1 MIRTIAIVASSIALG
16 AFAQSKDGHK
26 HGDEHKPKFGGLVKE
41 VKEVQYEL
49 VAKPDVITVY
59 VEDHGKK
66 IDTKGATGKVTLRH
80 GADRSEGVLA
90 PAGDNKL
97 EAKGKFN
104 VAPGT
109 TAIVAV
115 KRAGQAEETVRF
127 TLK

>member
-1 MIRTIAIVASSIALG
+1 MIRTIAVIASAIALS
-16 AFAQSKDGHK
+16 AFAQPKDAHK
-26 HGDEHKPKFGGLVKE
+26 HADEHKPKFGGLVKE
-41 VKEVQYEL
+41 VKEIQYEV

-66 IDTKGATGKVTLRH
+66 VDTKGATGKVTLRH
-80 GADRSEGVLA
+80 GSDRSEGTLA

-115 KRAGQAEETVRF
+115 KRSGHAEETFRF

>member
-1 MIRTIAIVASSIALG
+1 MNRAIAIIASCIALT
-16 AFAQSKDGHK
+16 AFAQGKDGHK
-26 HGDEHKPKFGGLVKE
+26 HGEEHKPKYGGIVKE
-41 VKEVQYEL
+41 VKEIQYEL

-59 VEDHGKK
+59 IEDHGKK
-66 IDTKGATGKVTLRH
+66 VDTRGATGKVSLRH
-80 GADRSEGVLA
+80 GSDRSEGTLA

-109 TAIVAV
+109 TAILVV

>member
-1 MIRTIAIVASSIALG
+1 MIRTVAVIASCLALG
-16 AFAQSKDGHK
+16 AFAQPKDAHK
-26 HGDEHKPKFGGLVKE
+26 HAEQKPKFGGMVKE
-41 VKEVQYEL
+41 VKDIQYEL
-49 VAKPDVITVY
+49 VAKPDIITVY

-66 IDTKGATGKVTLRH
+66 IDVKGATGKVTLRH
-80 GADRSEGVLA
+80 GADRSEGTLV

-109 TAIVAV
+109 TAILAV
-115 KRAGQAEETVRF
+115 KRAGQAEETVRL

>member
-1 MIRTIAIVASSIALG
+1 MKRAIAIIVSCIAVT
-16 AFAQSKDGHK
+16 AFAQGKDAHK
-26 HGDEHKPKFGGLVKE
+26 HGDEHKPKHGGIVKE

-49 VAKPDVITVY
+49 VAKPDVITIY
-59 VEDHGKK
+59 IEDHGKK
-66 IDTKGATGKVTLRH
+66 LDTKGATGKVALRQ
-80 GADRSEGVLA
+80 GSDRSEGTLV

-109 TAIVAV
+109 TAIVVV
-115 KRAGQAEETVRF
+115 KRAGAAEETVRF

>member
-1 MIRTIAIVASSIALG
+1 MIRTLSVIATSVALS
-16 AFAQSKDGHK
+16 AFAQAKDGHK

-59 VEDHGKK
+59 IEDHGKK
-66 IDTKGATGKVTLRH
+66 VDTKGAAGKVSLRH
-80 GADRSEGVLA
+80 GSDRSEGILA

-104 VAPGT
+104 VSPGT
-109 TAIVAV
+109 TAILAV
-115 KRAGQAEETVRF
+115 KRASQTEETIRF

>member
-1 MIRTIAIVASSIALG
+1 MIRTLAVVATSIALS

-26 HGDEHKPKFGGLVKE
+26 HGDEHKPKYGGLVKE

-49 VAKPDVITVY
+49 VAKPDAIAVY
-59 VEDHGKK
+59 LEDHGKK
-66 IDTKGATGKVTLRH
+66 VDTKGATGKFTLRH
-80 GADRSEGVLA
+80 GSDRSEGTLA
-90 PAGDNKL
+90 PAGGNKL

-115 KRAGQAEETVRF
+115 KRPGQAEETLRF

>member
-1 MIRTIAIVASSIALG
+1 MFRTVAIIASCVALG
-16 AFAQSKDGHK
+16 AFAQSKDAHK
-26 HGDEHKPKFGGLVKE
+26 HGELTPKFGGVVKE
-41 VKEVQYEL
+41 VKDIQYEL

-80 GADRSEGVLA
+80 GADRSEGTLA

-97 EAKGKFN
+97 DAKGKFN

-127 TLK
+127 MLK

>member
-1 MIRTIAIVASSIALG
+1 MFRTIAIIASCVALG
-16 AFAQSKDGHK
+16 AFAQPKDAHK
-26 HGDEHKPKFGGLVKE
+26 HGEQKPKFGGVVKE
-41 VKEVQYEL
+41 VKDIQYEL

-80 GADRSEGVLA
+80 GADRSEGTLV

-97 EAKGKFN
+97 EAKGRFS

-115 KRAGQAEETVRF
+115 KRAGLAEEAVRF

>member
-1 MIRTIAIVASSIALG
+1 MNRTIAVIASAFALS
-16 AFAQSKDGHK
+16 AFAQSKDAHK

-41 VKEVQYEL
+41 VKEIQYEL
-49 VAKPDVITVY
+49 VAKPDVIIVY

-66 IDTKGATGKVTLRH
+66 VDTKGASGKVTLRH
-80 GADRSEGVLA
+80 GSDRSEGTLA

>member
-1 MIRTIAIVASSIALG
+1 MKRAIAIIVSCIAVT
-16 AFAQSKDGHK
+16 AFAQGKDAHK
-26 HGDEHKPKFGGLVKE
+26 HGDEHKPKYGGVVKE
-41 VKEVQYEL
+41 VKEIQYEL

-59 VEDHGKK
+59 IEDHGKK
-66 IDTKGATGKVTLRH
+66 IDSKGATGKVALRQ
-80 GADRSEGVLA
+80 GSDRSEGTLA

-109 TAIVAV
+109 TAIVVV
-115 KRAGQAEETVRF
+115 KRAGAAEETVRF